1 MNWIWQGR
9 CQSIKKVWWWTLS
22 HLAHMNLTIHTQ
34 SPKVFI
40 LSLFLEVSCVTNFFY
55 YRFYLIISYGW
66 LVLIVFVK
74 LSIYLFVFANKG
86 LFFWTKTFIDSSA
99 IYTTWNKHVYKAKY
113 QGKQLISVNACN
125 SLFIYYKIYS
135 WLVCKRYFINSFF
148 VM

>member
-34 SPKVFI
+34 SPEFLI
-40 LSLFLEVSCVTNFFY
+40 LSLFLEVSWVTKFF
-55 YRFYLIISYGW
+55 L
-66 LVLIVFVK
+66 LPVLFNYPLRMIGSHSVCQIVN
-74 LSIYLFVFANKG
+74 LSVCLCQKET
-86 LFFWTKTFIDSSA
+86 FFWTKTFIDISA
-99 IYTTWNKHVYKAKY
+99 IYTTWNKHVYKAMY

-135 WLVCKRYFINSFF
+135 WLVCKR
-148 VM
+148 

>member
-34 SPKVFI
+34 SPEFFI
-40 LSLFLEVSCVTNFFY
+40 ISLFLEVSCVTNFFY

-86 LFFWTKTFIDSSA
+86 LFYRAKTFIDSSA

-113 QGKQLISVNACN
+113 HAGKAINQ
-125 SLFIYYKIYS
+125 
-135 WLVCKRYFINSFF
+135 CKRTQF
-148 VM
+148 VIYIL